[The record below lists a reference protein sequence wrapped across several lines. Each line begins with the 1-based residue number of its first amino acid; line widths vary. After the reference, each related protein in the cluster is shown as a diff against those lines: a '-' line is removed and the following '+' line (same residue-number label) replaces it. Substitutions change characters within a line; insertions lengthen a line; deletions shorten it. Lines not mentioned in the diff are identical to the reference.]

1 MSDLPPPESG
11 ASTPQRSG
19 ELAPPTGKPLN
30 RKQRRAALQTGAKTE
45 AGTTEAKPV
54 SRSAARKKARG
65 VALDVL
71 RRIENDG
78 AYANLVLGPA
88 LDASELSEQD
98 RKFTTELVYG
108 STRMRRACDAI
119 VDRFAHTSPDEQT
132 RSILRLGAY
141 QLAFIG
147 VPAHAAVSATVDLA
161 PTKTRGF
168 INAVLRQIAEFDVAD
183 MVWPSDAAR
192 LSYPEWIVDALAND
206 LGDESTAALEKMNE
220 APGVTARDDGYVQDF
235 SSLWVAYAVQAKAG
249 ERVLDMC
256 SAPGGKATAMAG
268 SGASVF
274 AADRQAHRAVLVQ
287 ENAARLDLDL
297 PVITADGTRPP
308 FRSGT
313 FDAVLLDAP
322 CSGLGALRRRADARW
337 RIEPTDVSDL
347 GRLQAQLLTSSADM
361 VAPGGRLVY
370 SVCTLLDAESVD
382 HRTPDGFEVDDTEP
396 PSGRWRRHRQG
407 WRVLPQDAD
416 TDGMVMIR
424 YRRTT

>member
-1 MSDLPPPESG
+1 VSDLP
-11 ASTPQRSG
+11 
-19 ELAPPTGKPLN
+19 PPTGKPLN
-30 RKQRRAALQTGAKTE
+30 RKQRRAALQKGEKTD
-45 AGTTEAKPV
+45 AGTTTPKPS
-54 SRSAARKKARG
+54 SRSAARRKSRG

-78 AYANLVLGPA
+78 AYANLVLGPMLA
-88 LDASELSEQD
+88 DSELSEQD
-98 RKFTTELVYG
+98 RKFATELVYG

-119 VDRFAHTSPDEQT
+119 IDRFASQPPDEQT
-132 RSILRLGAY
+132 RSILRLGTY
-141 QLAFIG
+141 QLAFMG

-168 INAVLRQIAEFDVAD
+168 INAVLRRISESDIAD
-183 MVWPSDAAR
+183 MTWPSEAAR
-192 LSYPEWIVDALAND
+192 LSYPEWIADALHAD
-206 LGDESTAALEKMNE
+206 LGDDAAAALERMNQ
-220 APGVTARDDGYVQDF
+220 APTVTERPDGYVQDF
-235 SSLWVAYAVQAKAG
+235 SSLWVAYAVEAKAG

-268 SGASVF
+268 SGALVV
-274 AADRQAHRAVLVQ
+274 AADRQEHRAELVRDNV
-287 ENAARLDLDL
+287 ERLELDL
-297 PVITADGTRPP
+297 PVVIADGTRPP
-308 FRSGT
+308 FGPAA

-337 RIEPTDVSDL
+337 RVEPNDVREL
-347 GRLQAQLLTSSADM
+347 ARLQAQLLTSAASL
-361 VAPGGRLVY
+361 VRPGGRLVY

-382 HRTPDGFEVDDTEP
+382 HATPEGFEVDDSEP

-424 YRRTT
+424 YRRCS

>member
-1 MSDLPPPESG
+1 M
-11 ASTPQRSG
+11 
-19 ELAPPTGKPLN
+19 N
-30 RKQRRAALQTGAKTE
+30 RKQRRAALQNGAKTD
-45 AGTTEAKPV
+45 AGTTDPKPT

-88 LDASELSEQD
+88 LDASDLSQQD
-98 RKFTTELVYG
+98 RKFVTELVYG
-108 STRMRRACDAI
+108 STRMRRACDAV
-119 VDRFAHTSPDEQT
+119 VDRFASQSPDDQT
-132 RSILRLGAY
+132 RSLLRLGAY
-141 QLAFIG
+141 QMVFAG

-168 INAVLRQIAEFDVAD
+168 VNAVLRRIAELDPTD

-192 LSYPEWIVDALAND
+192 LSYPEWIVEALTQD
-206 LGDESTAALEKMNE
+206 LGDEAIPALVRMNE
-220 APGVTARDDGYVQDF
+220 APAVTERPDGYVQDF
-235 SSLWVAYAVQAKAG
+235 SSLWVAYSVEAKAG

-268 SGASVF
+268 SGAHVI

-287 ENAARLDLDL
+287 DNARRLELDL
-297 PVITADGTRPP
+297 PVVTADGTRPP
-308 FRSGT
+308 FRSGS

-337 RIEPTDVSDL
+337 RITPTDVGDL
-347 GRLQAQLLTSSADM
+347 SRLQAQLLASAAEM

-370 SVCTLLDAESVD
+370 SVCTMLDVESVD
-382 HRTPDGFEVDDTEP
+382 HVTPDGFEVDDTEP

-407 WRVLPQDAD
+407 WRVLPHDAD

-424 YRRTT
+424 YRRST

>member
-1 MSDLPPPESG
+1 MPPP
-11 ASTPQRSG
+11 A
-19 ELAPPTGKPLN
+19 GKPLN
-30 RKQRRAALQTGAKTE
+30 RKQRRAALQTGNKTD
-45 AGTTEAKPV
+45 AGSTDPKPV
-54 SRSAARKKARG
+54 SRSAARKKSRG

-98 RKFTTELVYG
+98 RKFTTEMVYG

-119 VDRFAHTSPDEQT
+119 VDRFVSQPPDEQT

-141 QLAFIG
+141 QLAFID

-168 INAVLRQIAEFDVAD
+168 VNAVLRRIADFDVAD

-192 LSYPEWIVDALAND
+192 LSYPEWIVDALSVD
-206 LGDESTAALEKMNE
+206 LGDEATAALEKMNE

-235 SSLWVAYAVQAKAG
+235 SSLWVAYAVQAKEG

-268 SGASVF
+268 SGAHVV

-287 ENAARLDLDL
+287 ENASRLDLDL

-308 FRSGT
+308 FRPGT

-337 RIEPTDVSDL
+337 RIEPTDVREL
-347 GRLQAQLLTSSADM
+347 ARLQAQLLTAAADM

-370 SVCTLLDAESVD
+370 SVCTMLDAESVD
-382 HRTPDGFEVDDTEP
+382 HVTPEGFEVDPTEP

-424 YRRTT
+424 YRRIT